1 MTNTI
6 KVEAD
11 SRGIVQLRLNRRE
24 KRNALSAE
32 MIADLTAFASMANER
47 RDWRAIILSGEGA
60 AFCAGGDLDW
70 MRQQM
75 AADRATRMAEARK
88 LAHMLGALNSLPQPL
103 IGAIHG
109 SAFGGG
115 VGMACICD
123 LVLATPDTLFGLT
136 ETRLG
141 LIPATIGPY
150 VVARMGEGSARRVF
164 MSGKR
169 FAAPEAVE
177 LGLVSRV
184 VGDGTLM
191 AEAIAEAELYLATAP
206 GAVASAKALVRALSG
221 SVDSGKIEESIIAL
235 ADTWEQ
241 DEAREGVAAFFEK
254 RKPRW
259 DRLT

>member
-1 MTNTI
+1 MTDTI
-6 KVEAD
+6 KVEVD
-11 SRGIVQLRLNRRE
+11 FRGIVQLRLNRRE
-24 KRNALSAE
+24 KRNALSAG
-32 MIADLTAFASMANER
+32 MIADLTAFAGMAVER

-75 AADRATRMAEARK
+75 AADRQTRIAGARK
-88 LAHMLGALNSLPQPL
+88 LAQMLGALNSLPQPL

-123 LVLATPDTLFGLT
+123 VVLATPDTLFGLT

-150 VVARMGEGSARRVF
+150 VVARMGEGAARRVF

-169 FAAPEAVE
+169 FAAAEAAQ
-177 LGLVSRV
+177 LGIVSRV
-184 VGDGTLM
+184 VSDGTLM
-191 AEAIAEAELYLATAP
+191 AEAMVEAEPYLATAP
-206 GAVASAKALVRALSG
+206 GAVAAAKSLVRALSG
-221 SVDSGKIEESIIAL
+221 CINSGKIEESIIAL
-235 ADTWEQ
+235 ADAWEQ

-254 RKPRW
+254 RRPRW
-259 DRLT
+259 DRST